1 MHRLLRFGSRLRRNV
16 RDLGLG
22 GKVTL
27 LLSLILVVAVTVV
40 AVALYQV
47 LLRRA
52 AAAVTTEGL
61 ALLDTMTAVRQ
72 YTAENVS
79 PLLEPYPLTSPAF
92 VPETVPA
99 FSARKVFDYLS
110 EQAEEDRFYY
120 KEATPD
126 ARYPGNL
133 ADVFERGLLERFR
146 QDPKLAEI
154 SGFRTVAGERLFY
167 TSRPLAIT
175 GEGCL
180 RCHNTPETAPASLVA
195 AYGVE
200 RGFGYQLGDIIAAQ
214 TLYVPAGEVL
224 GAAELSLALVM
235 LIFLGAFCSSVVLI
249 NALLRRL
256 VVQPVGRMA
265 RLARL
270 IGADRMDSAEFDPDA
285 LAHDVKRRDELG
297 QLAQVFARMAKEV
310 QAREQQLRGEL
321 SRLRIKIDEGQRRR
335 EVADITE
342 SDYFRQVQK
351 KARRLRDEGEGSEQ
365 EGTAPGP

>member
-16 RDLGLG
+16 RDLSLG
-22 GKVTL
+22 AKFTL
-27 LLSLILVVAVTVV
+27 LLSLILAVAVVV
-40 AVALYQV
+40 VTVALYHV

-52 AAAVTTEGL
+52 AAAVTAEGL
-61 ALLDTMTAVRQ
+61 ALLDTMNAVRQ

-79 PLLEPYPLTSPAF
+79 PLLELHPPPAIF

-99 FSARKVFDYLS
+99 FSARKVFDYLT
-110 EQAEEDRFYY
+110 EQAEEERFYY

-133 ADVFERGLLERFR
+133 ADEFERGLLEQFR
-146 QDPKLAEI
+146 QDPELAEI

-175 GEGCL
+175 GMGCL
-180 RCHNTPETAPASLVA
+180 RCHTTPETAPASMVA
-195 AYGVE
+195 AYGAQAAFSYE
-200 RGFGYQLGDIIAAQ
+200 LGDVVAAQ

-235 LIFLGAFCSSVVLI
+235 VIFLAAFCSSVVLI
-249 NALLRRL
+249 NYLLRCL

-270 IGADRMDSAEFDPDA
+270 IGADRMDSAEFEPDS
-285 LAHDVKRRDELG
+285 LAQDVKRRDELG
-297 QLAQVFARMAKEV
+297 QLAQVFARMAQEV
-310 QAREQQLRGEL
+310 RAREQQLRSEL
-321 SRLRIKIDEGQRRR
+321 SQLRIQVDERHRQRD
-335 EVADITE
+335 VAEITE
-342 SDYFRQVQK
+342 SDFFQQVQK
-351 KARRLRDEGEGSEQ
+351 KVRRLRDEAQDPKQ
-365 EGTAPGP
+365 EDAGPSS